1 MIKIINESSDALVLD
16 DKSKMAVASQ
26 ISLNIKD
33 EFGAIE
39 GYNKLIDFLAMYDD
53 QEGIDQVREI
63 ISDEKNHSEVL
74 SKLLMKYDG
83 NIPVA
88 ED

>member
-53 QEGIDQVREI
+53 QEGIDQVREV

-74 SKLLMKYDG
+74 GKLLMKYDG

>member
-63 ISDEKNHSEVL
+63 ISDEKNHAEVL
-74 SKLLMKYDG
+74 SQLLMKYDG

>member
-26 ISLNIKD
+26 ISLNIKG

-39 GYNKLIDFLAMYDD
+39 DYNKLIDFLAMYDD
-53 QEGIDQVREI
+53 QEGVDQVREI

>member
-53 QEGIDQVREI
+53 QEGVDQVREI

-74 SKLLMKYDG
+74 SKLLMKYDD

>member
-1 MIKIINESSDALVLD
+1 MIKIINESSDALVVD
-16 DKSKMAVASQ
+16 DKSRMAVASQ
-26 ISLNIKD
+26 ISLNIKG

-39 GYNKLIDFLAMYDD
+39 DYNKLIDFLAMYDD

-74 SKLLMKYDG
+74 NKLLMKYDG